1 MKPNKITSLLLAAT
15 AVSLAWASV
24 GSFKSGIGAKNDESE
39 KVRPSQKVMEK
50 ALHSKSAT
58 PMQALAQDANGAPY
72 NLRLT
77 GVNEHTV
84 SLAWTSP
91 EPVDGFL
98 EDFEGHND
106 FAINSPGCIRNDSS
120 FSLI

>member
-24 GSFKSGIGAKNDESE
+24 GTFKSAMGAKNNESE

-50 ALHSKSAT
+50 ALHMAAPA
-58 PMQALAQDANGAPY
+58 PMQAAAQDANGAPY
-72 NLRLT
+72 NLRLNS
-77 GVNEHTV
+77 VAEHKV

-91 EPVDGFL
+91 EPVDGFF
-98 EDFEGHND
+98 EDFSVNRKR
-106 FAINSPGCIRNDSS
+106 PCI
-120 FSLI
+120 F